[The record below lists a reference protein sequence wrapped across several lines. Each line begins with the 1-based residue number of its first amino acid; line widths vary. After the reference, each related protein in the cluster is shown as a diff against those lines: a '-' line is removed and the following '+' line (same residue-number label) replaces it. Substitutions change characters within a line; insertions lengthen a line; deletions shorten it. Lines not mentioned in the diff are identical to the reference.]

1 MSTTEKKSFRGIKD
15 KVFMLLS
22 NASLGKHKEP
32 QSYKRYD
39 LKTSTSDEVRQGC
52 LHFFPIS
59 QSLSPKSACL
69 TDREHPQ
76 ATSCKPI
83 YHGKPV
89 ICKASVLIQQNQH
102 GDYKQNDMASFAE
115 ALYKGA
121 EKVETESSFFV
132 SVDFFHSE
140 QLVREHMHGS
150 FDWTCDMQKFVF
162 FLETKPKSFNLR
174 KVEDLDLVFF
184 TAKGMS
190 FSELRPS
197 QQPF

>member
-1 MSTTEKKSFRGIKD
+1 
-15 KVFMLLS
+15 
-22 NASLGKHKEP
+22 
-32 QSYKRYD
+32 
-39 LKTSTSDEVRQGC
+39 
-52 LHFFPIS
+52 
-59 QSLSPKSACL
+59 
-69 TDREHPQ
+69 
-76 ATSCKPI
+76 
-83 YHGKPV
+83 
-89 ICKASVLIQQNQH
+89 
-102 GDYKQNDMASFAE
+102 MASFAE

-150 FDWTCDMQKFVF
+150 FDWTCDMQKFIF

-174 KVEDLDLVFF
+174 KVEDLDLVSF
-184 TAKGMS
+184 TAKRMS

>member
-1 MSTTEKKSFRGIKD
+1 MESENSKLKPLSLQRLYMYVYNRKKSFRGIKD

-102 GDYKQNDMASFAE
+102 GDYKQNDLASLQKRCARRGRSRLFCDCRF
-115 ALYKGA
+115 LN
-121 EKVETESSFFV
+121 SFKT
-132 SVDFFHSE
+132 
-140 QLVREHMHGS
+140 VREHMYGS
-150 FDWTCDMQKFVF
+150 FDLTCDM
-162 FLETKPKSFNLR
+162 
-174 KVEDLDLVFF
+174 
-184 TAKGMS
+184 
-190 FSELRPS
+190 
-197 QQPF
+197 